1 MNISIN
7 VNFRCR
13 RHIVHMAKQ
22 KDGNSVRPVKYPFI
36 SKILSMKYDTI
47 LRFILNKTVNHYIIK
62 EAEDT

>member
-1 MNISIN
+1 MI
-7 VNFRCR
+7 
-13 RHIVHMAKQ
+13 KQ

-47 LRFILNKTVNHYIIK
+47 LRFILNKTVNHYLIK